1 LRFEEKIETTKN
13 TKQYVLEGN
22 LKAPKEIESL
32 VNNFKLHEESLK
44 HSHYSET
51 SLCADYLNPLFEAL
65 GWDVLNKS
73 GYSES
78 YRDVIQQFRQK
89 VGSSNKAP
97 DYLFRTGA
105 TPVFFLEAKKPSVN
119 ILTDK
124 SPAYQLRT
132 YGWNNKGVDIS
143 ILSDF
148 EHLAIYDVRIKPK
161 DTDEP
166 HVARLV
172 KFHYIEFV
180 EKWDQ
185 LYGLLARESIC
196 KGSLEKLLKE
206 GPTKGTKE
214 TVDESFLKV
223 IESWREELAK
233 NIANRNPSLT
243 VHELNK
249 AVQMTIDR
257 IVFLRNCEDRNIEPP
272 KQLLRLINNDGIYK
286 QLLTLFEKA
295 DTKYNSGLFHFKNDK
310 TRQTG
315 KDELTPNLT
324 VDDKTLKVM
333 IEDLYPPKN
342 PFDFSIM
349 PVDILGQVY
358 ERFLGK
364 VIRLTDSHR
373 AKVEEKPEVRKAGG
387 VYYTPKYI
395 VDYIIKNTVG
405 KLVEGKTPDQV
416 AKLRILDPACGSGSF
431 LLGAYQYLLSWHL
444 DWYTANDPKKF
455 ASKKKSPPICEITGG
470 WKLTTE
476 KRKEILLN
484 NIYGVDIDRQA
495 VEVAKLNLLLK
506 VLEDQEV
513 SLGMER
519 ALPDLGENIK
529 CGNSLIG
536 TDFYDDKQSLLTDPE
551 ERYRINAFDWE
562 VEFPQIVRWK
572 DKTKR
577 ELEDG
582 YGFDGVVGNPPY
594 IRIQTMKEWAPD
606 EVDFY
611 KTEYK
616 SASKGNYDI
625 YVVFVEQGLGL
636 LSKAG
641 RLGFILPHK
650 FFNSKYGESVRDIIS
665 NGNHLS
671 KVVHFGDEQVFN
683 CATTYTCLLF
693 LDGNSCDS
701 MEFSKVTDIKSWET
715 TKESETGMIPS
726 NKIGKSEW
734 NFVIGKGAALFDKL
748 NEMPVKLGDVASRI
762 FQGLITGA
770 DKVFILSLIDETKRT
785 YNLFSKALG
794 EEIEIEKHITK
805 KLAKGDDISRYS
817 YKTKNVIIF
826 PYARCEN
833 SVNLLSESTLMNDYP
848 NCWEYFKKCET
859 LLKNREGGKWN
870 IPEWWQ
876 YGRNQNIFEMTQE
889 KIVLQVMSKYGAY
902 SLDETANVCIVGGGN
917 AGGYGISVKQGEFDQ
932 KYLLGLLNSKLLN
945 WYIRQISTQFRGGY
959 YSYARRFIE
968 HLPIYSDIES
978 NGNTIRHKTDLTQLV
993 NSILQLNKS
1002 LSTATLPEDKKSLK
1016 RLIDKTDRD
1025 IDNLVYEL
1033 YGLSDKEIQIIE
1045 DSME

>member
-1 LRFEEKIETTKN
+1 
-13 TKQYVLEGN
+13 
-22 LKAPKEIESL
+22 LKAPNEVETL
-32 VNNFKLHEESLK
+32 VANFKLHEETLK
-44 HSHYSET
+44 HSHYSEI
-51 SLCADYLNPLFEAL
+51 SLCTDYLNTLFESL
-65 GWDVLNKS
+65 GWDVTNKN

-105 TPVFFLEAKKPSVN
+105 TPIFFLEAKKPSVN
-119 ILTDK
+119 ILKDK
-124 SPAYQLRT
+124 TPAYQLRT

-143 ILSDF
+143 VLSDF

-161 DTDEP
+161 EIDEP
-166 HVARLV
+166 HVGRLV
-172 KFHYIEFV
+172 KFHYTDYL
-180 EKWDQ
+180 EKWNH
-185 LYGLLARESIC
+185 LYDLLARESIC
-196 KGSLEKLLKE
+196 KGSLENLLKS

-243 VHELNK
+243 VHELNR

-257 IVFLRNCEDRNIEPP
+257 IVFLRNCEDRNIEPD
-272 KQLLRLINNDGIYK
+272 KQLLKLVGKEGIYK
-286 QLLTLFEKA
+286 HLLKLFDKA
-295 DTKYNSGLFHFKNDK
+295 DTKYNSGLFHLKNDK

-315 KDELTPNLT
+315 KDELTPKLT

-444 DWYTANDPKKF
+444 DWYTANEPRKF
-455 ASKKKSPPICEITGG
+455 ASKKKNPPICEITGG

-506 VLEDQEV
+506 VLENQEV

-562 VEFPQIVRWK
+562 EEFPQIIKWK

-582 YGFDGVVGNPPY
+582 FGFDGVVGNPPY
-594 IRIQTMKEWAPD
+594 IFTRGKSFDDFSKDYYSNRYFFSNYQINTYCLFIEIADLLLKNCGMIGFIVPNTWLTIHTFKNLRHFILTDRGSISVINVFDKVFKDANVDNCILTYCKVDND
-606 EVDFY
+606 EL
-611 KTEYK
+611 K
-616 SASKGNYDI
+616 
-625 YVVFVEQGLGL
+625 LGEIEDSSLKVWSVNTNNL
-636 LSKAG
+636 LSDTCIINIGLSSDTSKIECLQKINNAAQRLDMFANVTTGLKA
-641 RLGFILPHK
+641 
-650 FFNSKYGESVRDIIS
+650 Y
-665 NGNHLS
+665 
-671 KVVHFGDEQVFN
+671 Q
-683 CATTYTCLLF
+683 
-693 LDGNSCDS
+693 
-701 MEFSKVTDIKSWET
+701 
-715 TKESETGMIPS
+715 
-726 NKIGKSEW
+726 
-734 NFVIGKGAALFDKL
+734 IGKGKPSQNESDKNGRIFHSLDIIDSTYGKYLKGIDVKRYIVQWSGEYISYGDWLAEPRRSVYFDK
-748 NEMPVKLGDVASRI
+748 PRI
-762 FQGLITGA
+762 LVRQIPNKPPYSINAAYIEELAYNDINSMVIQKISVNPFL
-770 DKVFILSLIDETKRT
+770 ILS
-785 YNLFSKALG
+785 
-794 EEIEIEKHITK
+794 
-805 KLAKGDDISRYS
+805 
-817 YKTKNVIIF
+817 
-826 PYARCEN
+826 
-833 SVNLLSESTLMNDYP
+833 
-848 NCWEYFKKCET
+848 
-859 LLKNREGGKWN
+859 
-870 IPEWWQ
+870 Q
-876 YGRNQNIFEMTQE
+876 
-889 KIVLQVMSKYGAY
+889 
-902 SLDETANVCIVGGGN
+902 
-917 AGGYGISVKQGEFDQ
+917 
-932 KYLLGLLNSKLLN
+932 LNSKLTSFWFINTFDKMQRKTFPQFKVNELKTFPIIGTMN
-945 WYIRQISTQFRGGY
+945 SELISLCENIIGLKL
-959 YSYARRFIE
+959 SHA
-968 HLPIYSDIES
+968 
-978 NGNTIRHKTDLTQLV
+978 KTKIV
-993 NSILQLNKS
+993 
-1002 LSTATLPEDKKSLK
+1002 EDKRSLQ

-1025 IDNLVYEL
+1025 IDNLVYQL

-1045 DSME
+1045 DSMK